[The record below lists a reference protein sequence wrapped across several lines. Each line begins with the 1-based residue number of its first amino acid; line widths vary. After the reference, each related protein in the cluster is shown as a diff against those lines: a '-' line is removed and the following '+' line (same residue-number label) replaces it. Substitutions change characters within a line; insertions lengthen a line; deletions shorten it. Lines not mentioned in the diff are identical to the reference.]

1 VDTEIGLWLSLL
13 GGLLLVVAGG
23 LSLAL
28 ARRVE
33 DASLPGPGPG

>member
-1 VDTEIGLWLSLL
+1 
-13 GGLLLVVAGG
+13 VVAGG